1 MYLAPQHR
9 QRLLDGNHLKFIR
22 FLIGLLLM
30 VVCISTASGQT
41 KSKLREGALGAGTTW
56 ETRWHIM
63 ETGVPGPTVLIVG
76 GIHGNE
82 PAGFRAADQIRHWP
96 IKRGKLIV
104 IPQVN
109 RLGVEANIR
118 WSPDHRND
126 REARDLN
133 RNFGTLGQPEPRTE
147 HCRAVW
153 GFIESERPE
162 WIFDLHEGFDF
173 HRVNP
178 KSVGSS
184 VIAFPDQ
191 TKFAAKLQAAVNERI
206 PQELQFDLLDRS
218 GPVVGSLARA
228 GREKLGANSF
238 ILETTFKDQP
248 ISKRTRQHRMMVS
261 TALLELGMLQ
271 DVQVDCLMPKS
282 SSDCLRVGVFDAAG
296 ASESKVMR
304 VLDPADNLV
313 ATVFGPDD
321 VKMEV
326 LSHLDVL
333 IFPGGSGSAQGKA
346 IGSEGREVIRNYVKS
361 GGGVIGI
368 CAGAYLC
375 SSHYQWSLNL
385 MNAKVF
391 NVMVDV
397 PELGRKSMWYRGKA
411 ANVEVE
417 VNENGKPVLGISGK
431 HTIRYQ
437 NGPILSRGDRPD
449 LPEFSTLAHFRTE
462 NGIYE
467 AQKNTMVNA
476 PAVVES
482 QFGKGRVIAISPHFE
497 STKNYGKVILDAVNY
512 VKRR

>member
-1 MYLAPQHR
+1 MYPALLHR
-9 QRLLDGNHLKFIR
+9 HYLSDGSLLILNR
-22 FLIGLLLM
+22 FLIGLALFGLG
-30 VVCISTASGQT
+30 ISTASGQT
-41 KSKLREGALGAGTTW
+41 KAKLREGKLGAGTTW
-56 ETRWHIM
+56 ETRWHVW
-63 ETGVPGPTVLIVG
+63 ETGIPGPTVLIVG

-109 RLGVEANIR
+109 RLGIEANIR

-126 REARDLN
+126 RQARDLN
-133 RNFGTLGQPEPRTE
+133 RNFGTLDQPKPRTD
-147 HCRAVW
+147 HCLAVW
-153 GFIESERPE
+153 EFIESERPE

-173 HRVNP
+173 HRVNS

-184 VIAFPDQ
+184 VISFPDQ
-191 TKFAAKLQAAVNERI
+191 TKFAAKLQAAVNEGI
-206 PQELQFDLLDRS
+206 PRELQFDLLDRS

-238 ILETTFKDQP
+238 ILETTFKNQP
-248 ISKRTRQHRMMVS
+248 VSKRVRQHRIMVS
-261 TALLELGMLQ
+261 TALVELGMLQ
-271 DVQVDCLMPKS
+271 DSQVDCLMPKS
-282 SSDCLRVGVFDAAG
+282 GSDCIRVGVFDDAG
-296 ASESKVMR
+296 ASELKVMR
-304 VLDPADNLV
+304 VLDPTENLV

-321 VKMEV
+321 IKMEV

-346 IGSEGREVIRNYVKS
+346 IGSKGREVIRNYVKS

-397 PELGRKSMWYRGKA
+397 PEIGRKSMWYRGKA
-411 ANVEVE
+411 TNVEVE
-417 VNENGKPVLGISGK
+417 VNEIGKPVLGISGT
-431 HTIRYQ
+431 HSIRYQ

-449 LPEFSTLAHFRTE
+449 LPEYSILAHFRTE

-482 QFGKGRVIAISPHFE
+482 LFGKGRVIAISPHFE
-497 STKNYGKVILDAVNY
+497 STKNYGKVILDAVNH

>member
-1 MYLAPQHR
+1 MRLALRHCRILFDTP
-9 QRLLDGNHLKFIR
+9 GLKIN
-22 FLIGLLLM
+22 GLLIWLLLF
-30 VVCISTASGQT
+30 VVCIPDASGQT
-41 KSKLREGALGAGTTW
+41 NLKIREGQLGAGTTW
-56 ETRWHIM
+56 ETRWHVV
-63 ETGVPGPTVLIVG
+63 ETGVPGPSVLIVG

-104 IPQVN
+104 IPKVN
-109 RLGVEANIR
+109 RLGVEANTR
-118 WSPDHRND
+118 WAPDHRND

-133 RNFGTLGQPEPRTE
+133 RNFGTLDQPQPRTE

-153 GFIESERPE
+153 EFIESERPE

-173 HRVNP
+173 HHVNP

-191 TKFAAKLQAAVNERI
+191 AKFAAKLQKAVNEGI
-206 PQELQFDLLDRS
+206 SDGLQFDLLDRS

-248 ISKRTRQHRMMVS
+248 VSKRTRQHRIMVS

-271 DVQVDCLMPKS
+271 DIQVGCLMPS
-282 SSDCLRVGVFDAAG
+282 LGAGRLRVGVFDDAG

-304 VLDPADNLV
+304 VLDPADNLL
-313 ATVFGPDD
+313 ATVFGPKD
-321 VKMEV
+321 VKSEV
-326 LSHLDVL
+326 LSQFDVL

-346 IGSEGREVIRNYVKS
+346 IGAKGREVIRDYVQS

-397 PELGRKSMWYRGKA
+397 PKLGRKSMWYRGKA
-411 ANVEVE
+411 TNVEVE
-417 VNENGKPVLGISGK
+417 VNKMGEPILGISGT
-431 HTIRYQ
+431 HAIRYQ
-437 NGPILSRGDRPD
+437 NGPILSPGNRPD
-449 LPEFSTLAHFRTE
+449 LPEFSTLAYFRTE

-467 AQKNTMVNA
+467 AQKNTMVNT
-476 PAVVES
+476 PAVVVS
-482 QFGKGRVIAISPHFE
+482 QFGKGRVLAISPHFE
-497 STKNYGKVILDAVNY
+497 STKDRGKVILDALNY
-512 VKRR
+512 VRRR

>member
-1 MYLAPQHR
+1 MILVPQFGR
-9 QRLLDGNHLKFIR
+9 FLFGGIHLKIY
-22 FLIGLLLM
+22 GLLIWLLLC
-30 VVCISTASGQT
+30 VVCIPTAFGQT
-41 KSKLREGALGAGTTW
+41 KTKLREGELGAGTTW
-56 ETRWHIM
+56 ETRWHVI
-63 ETGVPGPTVLIVG
+63 ETGIPGPTVLIVG

-82 PAGFRAADQIRHWP
+82 PAGFRAADQVRHWP
-96 IKRGKLIV
+96 INRGKLIV
-104 IPQVN
+104 IPKVN
-109 RLGVEANIR
+109 RLGVEANMR

-133 RNFGTLGQPEPRTE
+133 RNFGTLEQPNPRTD

-153 GFIESERPE
+153 KFIESERPE

-191 TKFAAKLQAAVNERI
+191 TKFATKLQMAVNAKI
-206 PQELQFDLLDRS
+206 PEELQFDLLDRS
-218 GPVVGSLARA
+218 GPVAGSLARA

-238 ILETTFKDQP
+238 ILETTFKNQP
-248 ISKRTRQHRMMVS
+248 ISKRARQHRIMVS
-261 TALLELGMLQ
+261 TALQELGMLQ
-271 DVQVDCLMPKS
+271 NSQVDCLMPQS
-282 SSDCLRVGVFDAAG
+282 GSAHLRVGVFDDAG

-321 VKMEV
+321 VKLEV
-326 LSHLDVL
+326 LSQLDVL

-346 IGSEGREVIRNYVKS
+346 IGPEGRKVIRNYVKS

-397 PELGRKSMWYRGKA
+397 PELGSKSMWYRGKA
-411 ANVEVE
+411 TNVEVE
-417 VNENGKPVLGISGK
+417 VNELGKSILGISGT
-431 HTIRYQ
+431 HSIRYQ

-449 LPEFSTLAHFRTE
+449 LPEFSTLANFRTE

-467 AQKNTMVNA
+467 AQKNTMVNT
-476 PAVVES
+476 PAVVKS
-482 QFGKGRVIAISPHFE
+482 QFGKGHVLAISPHFE

-512 VKRR
+512 VRRR